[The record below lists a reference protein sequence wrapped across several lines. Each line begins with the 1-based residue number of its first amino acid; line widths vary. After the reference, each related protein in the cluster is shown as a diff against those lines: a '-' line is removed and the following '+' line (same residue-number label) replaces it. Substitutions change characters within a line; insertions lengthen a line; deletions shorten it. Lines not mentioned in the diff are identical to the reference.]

1 MMCSLAWRSRL
12 AGQRMRELLFNQF
25 STATLTWGESLR
37 KKFNPEA
44 CSNME
49 VVSVI
54 DLAQFQE
61 KQPT

>member
-1 MMCSLAWRSRL
+1 
-12 AGQRMRELLFNQF
+12 MRELLFNQF